1 MALTKCGSFSLAAA
15 PHHPAGPSADESR
28 RWSNAPEPPVR
39 TRSRAVTL
47 TEAGW
52 RLVPYTDTLHRQI
65 DEARTDARAGFQVSV
80 ELAAPQPFAVP
91 GRLLRLDRG
100 DLRPAQPWTRPARF
114 RKPRRLRASDWRRMS
129 PVPAL
134 PQPSGIPVRL
144 DLPCFARRWSGS
156 MSWRWTAPGG
166 CESIRPAPF
175 EGEEHEP

>member
-52 RLVPYTDTLHRQI
+52 RLVPYTDTLHRQV

-91 GRLLRLDRG
+91 RRLLRLDRG
-100 DLRPAQPWTRPARF
+100 DLRAAQPWTRPARF

-129 PVPAL
+129 PVPAR
-134 PQPSGIPVRL
+134 PQPSGVPVRL
-144 DLPCFARRWSGS
+144 DPALFRPALVGLDVLALDSTRRLRIYPS
-156 MSWRWTAPGG
+156 
-166 CESIRPAPF
+166 CSIRGRGA
-175 EGEEHEP
+175 